1 MPHNLLSDAQCRNAP
16 LPERGK
22 RRRLL
27 NDGDGLYLSV
37 TDAGVKSWQYRY
49 RHNGKPQTATLG
61 RYPALSLGAAREKR
75 DDLASV
81 AAAGNHLT
89 EHKRARIRER
99 TTVEDGLF
107 RNVADDWR
115 QREGRRMQ
123 WTPDY
128 ATEVERS
135 IDNHLG
141 DLLKLHVAKIDA
153 PTVARVLAR
162 VDRESVSMSK
172 KVRTRVRAIFDHAI
186 TEGLITLSPVPATR
200 RRTAGAKRNYPAVTK
215 REGVGEILRDARKAD
230 VCRGIK
236 RAHEIIAVTAQRSG
250 EIVPAEWAEFDLDSD
265 APTWTIPRSRMKMKK
280 GERGDHLVPLPPRL
294 RALLKLWKAEDGDS
308 ALYVCPAPRSKG
320 HVTADALEK
329 FYRRTLGLAGK
340 HVPHSWRRVWKTWG
354 GDAGKPFDA
363 LEAQLDHIN
372 IGDKIAGSY
381 DEAARLD
388 PRREIAAWYEGELTA
403 ARDGAEVIP
412 LPLVA

>member
-1 MPHNLLSDAQCRNAP
+1 MPRNLLTDAQCRNAAP
-16 LPERGK
+16 KATRF
-22 RRRLL
+22 RLA
-27 NDGDGLYLSV
+27 DGDGLFLVV
-37 TDAGVKSWQYRY
+37 TPAGVKSWVLRY
-49 RHNGKPQTATLG
+49 RDGKGSQTATLG
-61 RYPALSLGAAREKR
+61 RYPTLSFGAAREER
-75 DDLASV
+75 DQLAAL

-89 EHKRARIRER
+89 EHKRAKKRER

-107 RNVADDWR
+107 RNVAADWR

-153 PTVARVLAR
+153 PTVARVLAK
-162 VDRESVSMSK
+162 VDRDSVSMSK
-172 KVRTRVRAIFDHAI
+172 KVRTRVRVIFDHAI

-215 REGVGEILRDARKAD
+215 REGVGGILRDARKAD

-294 RALLKLWKAEDGDS
+294 RALLKLWKAEDDGVCVPVAGRGRRPDVVRGEHRDHVAAGCLLRRPDS
-308 ALYVCPAPRSKG
+308 PWRQAGRPAHR
-320 HVTADALEK
+320 TADRDRVDHQYQDRQGARHHHSLIPAAS
-329 FYRRTLGLAGK
+329 RRSCDRVTS
-340 HVPHSWRRVWKTWG
+340 HSAICR
-354 GDAGKPFDA
+354 
-363 LEAQLDHIN
+363 
-372 IGDKIAGSY
+372 
-381 DEAARLD
+381 
-388 PRREIAAWYEGELTA
+388 
-403 ARDGAEVIP
+403 
-412 LPLVA
+412 

>member
-1 MPHNLLSDAQCRNAP
+1 MSRNLLSDLECRNAAP
-16 LPERGK
+16 KAARY
-22 RRRLL
+22 RLA
-27 NDGDGLYLSV
+27 DGDGLFLAV
-37 TDAGVKSWQYRY
+37 TPAGIRTWVLRY
-49 RHNGKPQTATLG
+49 RDGKGSQTATLG
-61 RYPALSLGAAREKR
+61 RYPTLSLGAAREER
-75 DDLASV
+75 DRLAAL

-89 EHKRARIRER
+89 EHKRAKKRER
-99 TTVEDGLF
+99 TTVEEGLF

-153 PTVARVLAR
+153 PTVARVLAK
-162 VDRESVSMSK
+162 VDRDSVSMSK
-172 KVRTRVRAIFDHAI
+172 KVRARVRAIFDHAI

-200 RRTAGAKRNYPAVTK
+200 RRKAGAKRNYPAVTD
-215 REGVGEILRDARKAD
+215 REGVGKVLRHARKSD

-236 RAHEIIAVTAQRSG
+236 RAHELISLTAQRSG
-250 EIVPAEWAEFDLDSD
+250 EIVPAEWAEFDLDGD
-265 APTWTIPRSRMKMKK
+265 APTWRIPRSRMKMKDPK
-280 GERGDHLVPLPPRL
+280 RPPHLVPIPPGL
-294 RALLKLWKAEDGDS
+294 CALLTRWKAEDGEG
-308 ALYVCPAPRSKG
+308 AVYVCPAPRSKG
-320 HVTADALEK
+320 HVTADALEE
-329 FYRRTLGLAGK
+329 FYRRTLGLTGK

-372 IGDKIAGSY
+372 IGGKIAGSY
-381 DEAARLD
+381 DGAPRLD

-412 LPLVA
+412 LRLVG